1 MYEEYKSTIRYK
13 GAGEKGGASNGCL
26 NELISAHPRYKGLL
40 IPLYA
45 GGVGWV
51 FLFNCVL
58 SGAAYSDCAVQSLTH
73 LHMLLVT
80 CSTRDVDAA
89 LHYELETT
97 TKLAAAS
104 ALTCLIFT

>member
-1 MYEEYKSTIRYK
+1 MPTP
-13 GAGEKGGASNGCL
+13 
-26 NELISAHPRYKGLL
+26 HTKGLIITL
-40 IPLYA
+40 KA

-80 CSTRDVDAA
+80 CSMWDADAA
-89 LHYELETT
+89 LQYELETT
-97 TKLAAAS
+97 SKLAAAS